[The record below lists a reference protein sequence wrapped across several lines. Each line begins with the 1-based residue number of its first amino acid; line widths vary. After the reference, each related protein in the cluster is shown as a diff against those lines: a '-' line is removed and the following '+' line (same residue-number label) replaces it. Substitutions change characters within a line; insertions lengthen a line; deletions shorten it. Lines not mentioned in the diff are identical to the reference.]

1 MWILPKQL
9 ISAFVPDT
17 EALISDLNEQS
28 QVCEQSLL
36 ARSKPLPARTWSRKW
51 KRDFWMQH
59 LSGRIL
65 KPSHGD
71 SFVIAWISSLEAIP
85 ASHLAQPESDWEQK
99 IPVTSGL
106 ISQAELELCA
116 PESASLKTSKDT
128 SPSDS
133 EQSLQNWNQ
142 WVMRCRGEYSV
153 RLKSALHINASEC
166 LSWPTASS
174 KDWKDSPGM
183 KTEGQNPDGS
193 SRKRIDQLPRAVF
206 QYGQPDQASP
216 NTNGSRQESCSTP
229 TVMDASAM
237 SSEMRPSRIATGRTT
252 EYLAR
257 QIQWQTPT
265 VSTGGHQQKDGSM
278 TDKLDQQ
285 IKSWATPRSGKTTGE
300 NLETW
305 MKRQIKGDVATMPLT
320 AQVMEKTGNGKLNPR
335 WVESLMGLPVG
346 WTMPSCASPVTIE
359 PMNCGCSETA

>member
-17 EALISDLNEQS
+17 EALISDLNGQS
-28 QVCEQSLL
+28 QACEQSLL
-36 ARSKPLPARTWSRKW
+36 ARSKPLPARTWLQKW

-166 LSWPTASS
+166 LSWPTPDVAQASKVS
-174 KDWKDSPGM
+174 NRP
-183 KTEGQNPDGS
+183 N
-193 SRKRIDQLPRAVF
+193 
-206 QYGQPDQASP
+206 YGQLELANHPAVHGYEVQRKKMEKSGQPAQASP
-216 NTNGSRQESCSTP
+216 NTNGSRQESWATP
-229 TVMDASAM
+229 
-237 SSEMRPSRIATGRTT
+237 RT
-252 EYLAR
+252 EHD
-257 QIQWQTPT
+257 
-265 VSTGGHQQKDGSM
+265 SGKHQGKADTLHS
-278 TDKLDQQ
+278 Q
-285 IKSWATPRSGKTTGE
+285 IKQWATPRSGKTTGE

-305 MKRQIKGDVATMPLT
+305 MKRQAKGGCGDNAVDGSSNGKNRKWQTQPSVGGISDGIAGGMDYAELCVSCDNRTDELRLI
-320 AQVMEKTGNGKLNPR
+320 GNGVVPATAEKAFR
-335 WVESLMGLPVG
+335 TLMGKLL
-346 WTMPSCASPVTIE
+346 
-359 PMNCGCSETA
+359 